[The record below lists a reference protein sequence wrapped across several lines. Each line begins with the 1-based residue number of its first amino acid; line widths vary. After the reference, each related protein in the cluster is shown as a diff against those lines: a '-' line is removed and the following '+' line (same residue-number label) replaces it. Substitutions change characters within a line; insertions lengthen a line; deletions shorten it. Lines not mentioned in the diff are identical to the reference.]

1 MLPAITRFSI
11 NTMTVSIARILQD
24 REPSI
29 YLYGSAAADD
39 FCPGWSDIDVLVLTK
54 RPISEDQADQLLTL
68 RQHLLAQDPENP
80 CYRAFEGAMLHLD
93 AFLTGE
99 STRVVYWGTRGECFK
114 SRHTLTAFDR
124 YSLLTDGLLL
134 HGRDVRYRMRIP
146 DFDELKQAVH
156 DHMET
161 LRLHGRGSR
170 SRYAFGWLL
179 DIARCLYTLLNEGVT
194 TKSAAGE
201 WVLQQFRFPAAAEL
215 RMALQVRRNP
225 ALLEKPA
232 VLDEAE
238 ALTGAIQRC
247 TELLALAYASR

>member
-11 NTMTVSIARILQD
+11 NTMTVSIARILAD

-39 FCPGWSDIDVLVLTK
+39 FCPGWSDIDILVLTR
-54 RPISEDQADQLLTL
+54 RPISEEQADQLLKL
-68 RQHLLAQDPENP
+68 RQRLLERDPENP

-99 STRVVYWGTRGECFK
+99 STRVVYWGTRGEQFQ
-114 SRHTLTAFDR
+114 SRYALTAFDR

-134 HGRDVRYRMRIP
+134 YGRDVRYRLRMP
-146 DFDELKQAVH
+146 DFDDLKQAVH
-156 DHMET
+156 DHLEA
-161 LRLHGRGSR
+161 LRIHGRGSR

-179 DIARCLYTLLNEGVT
+179 DIARCLYTLLNESVT
-194 TKSAAGE
+194 TKSAAAE

-215 RMALQVRRNP
+215 RLAQQVRRNP
-225 ALLEKPA
+225 RLLEKPA
-232 VLDEAE
+232 VLDQAE
-238 ALTGAIQRC
+238 GLTDAIRRG
-247 TELLALAYASR
+247 TELLELAYASR